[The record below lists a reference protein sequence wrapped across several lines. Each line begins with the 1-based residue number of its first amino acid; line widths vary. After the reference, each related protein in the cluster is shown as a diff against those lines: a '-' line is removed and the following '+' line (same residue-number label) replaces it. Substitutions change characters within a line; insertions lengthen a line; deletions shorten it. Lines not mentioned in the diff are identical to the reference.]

1 MCTRSKAGI
10 LKPKLPYI
18 GTTEKHEEEK
28 EPETVIEALKRL
40 KWRKAMN
47 SEFKALISNGTWT
60 LVPYQGQENV
70 IDSKWVFKTKYKA
83 DGTVE
88 RRKARLVA
96 KGFQQTAGVDFDE
109 TFSPVIKASTMR
121 IILAI
126 TVHYNWEVRQMDIN
140 NAFLNGYLKE
150 TIFMHQPEGFTDPNK
165 PHHVCKLIK
174 AIYGLKQAPR
184 AWFDRLK
191 KVLLHWGFQNT
202 HSDSSLFFS

>member
-18 GTTEKHEEEK
+18 GTIEKHEEEK
-28 EPETVIEALKRL
+28 EPETVTKALKRSE
-40 KWRKAMN
+40 WRQAMN

-83 DGTVE
+83 NGTIE

-109 TFSPVIKASTMR
+109 TFSPVIKASTVR

-126 TVHYNWEVRQMDIN
+126 AVHYNWEVRQMDIN
-140 NAFLNGYLKE
+140 IIYAFGVEK
-150 TIFMHQPEGFTDPNK
+150 
-165 PHHVCKLIK
+165 
-174 AIYGLKQAPR
+174 
-184 AWFDRLK
+184 
-191 KVLLHWGFQNT
+191 
-202 HSDSSLFFS
+202 